1 MCTGLFVQLAFLA
14 RQKPKRS
21 CDIATCRAGGNNAFL
36 SKVLDTTMIKS
47 ILSCLLLYTQH
58 AEGGEGFSLF
68 APETIVTTDQLK
80 LMWKENVQAATPAVA
95 RQLSDAM

>member
-1 MCTGLFVQLAFLA
+1 
-14 RQKPKRS
+14 
-21 CDIATCRAGGNNAFL
+21 
-36 SKVLDTTMIKS
+36 MIKS

-68 APETIVTTDQLK
+68 APETIITTDQLK